1 MGQILSQP
9 VTTKHSDSDKN
20 KYLAYGLSSMQG
32 WRINMEDAHTTILN
46 LDTDSDEEPTKAP
59 TAFFAVYDGHGGENV
74 AKFTG
79 DNLFR
84 IVKNQKEY
92 STGDFNLALKNAF
105 LAADRE
111 ILEHETLKNDQSGCT
126 ATTVLVNDKKI
137 VCANAGD
144 SRTVLSVNG
153 YAKALSF
160 DHKPNNEGEHAR
172 ICAAGGFVDMGRV
185 NGNLALSRAI
195 GDFDFKK
202 SAKLPAE
209 EQIVTAFPDVIEH
222 EITSDDEFI
231 VLACDG
237 IWDCLTSQQVVE
249 VVRKGIHDGL
259 SLTEIAEGMID
270 ICLAPTSG
278 GSGIGCD
285 NMSLV
290 IVALLNGKTEEEWYQ
305 SIVDKKGP
313 VSKSFE
319 EVANEIYSE
328 EERAQSFENR
338 SQSATSAGAA
348 NGEEGEFDA
357 PYDASALLNGNE
369 ALQELLMNKVISSQ
383 NGVFYLDTSNIAS
396 TLKGLGQE
404 LSEDSEEPVQQA
416 EEVEEESEE
425 DKTEASITEA
435 QEEKEEK

>member
-9 VTTKHSDSDKN
+9 VTAKHSDSNQN

-32 WRINMEDAHTTILN
+32 WRINMEDAHTTVLDLDN
-46 LDTDSDEEPTKAP
+46 LDEDKNEESTKAP
-59 TAFFAVYDGHGGENV
+59 TAFFGVYDGHGGENV

-79 DNLFR
+79 DNLYR
-84 IVKNQKEY
+84 IVRDQKEY
-92 STGDFNLALKNAF
+92 AAGNFNLALKNAF

-111 ILEHETLKNDQSGCT
+111 LLQHETLKNDQSGCT
-126 ATTVLVNDKKI
+126 ATTVLVDAERI

-172 ICAAGGFVDMGRV
+172 ICAAGGFVDVGRV

-202 SAKLPAE
+202 SPDLPAE
-209 EQIVTAFPDVIEH
+209 EQVVTVFPDVIEH
-222 EITSDDEFI
+222 QITDDDEFI

-249 VVRKGIHDGL
+249 VVRRGIHDGL

-290 IVALLNGKTEEEWYQ
+290 IVALLNGKTIEEWYQ
-305 SIVDKKGP
+305 SIIDKKGP
-313 VSKSFE
+313 VSKPFE

-328 EERAQSFENR
+328 EERAQSYAN
-338 SQSATSAGAA
+338 QNQAATPASSDQQDDAA
-348 NGEEGEFDA
+348 FLKNNF
-357 PYDASALLNGNE
+357 SIQQLLEQNV
-369 ALQELLMNKVISSQ
+369 LTSQ
-383 NGVFYLDTSNIAS
+383 NGVFYLDTSNIVS
-396 TLKGLGQE
+396 SLKGLNQE
-404 LSEDSEEPVQQA
+404 EDVTEEG
-416 EEVEEESEE
+416 EEE
-425 DKTEASITEA
+425 DKPKGTITELPEDKE
-435 QEEKEEK
+435 EEKDCEEN